1 MVAVMNPKTL
11 LHYVEIVIKK
21 DIKGVNLIMIQ
32 PNLRLSAISTIISW
46 RILTMSLAKRCD
58 KCGNIYVFRIR
69 DKTTIL
75 DWDGETVFVRGE
87 FKDLCPMCMEK
98 LMKWFESEDD

>member
-1 MVAVMNPKTL
+1 
-11 LHYVEIVIKK
+11 
-21 DIKGVNLIMIQ
+21 
-32 PNLRLSAISTIISW
+32 
-46 RILTMSLAKRCD
+46 MSLAKRCD

-98 LMKWFESEDD
+98 LTKWFES

>member
-1 MVAVMNPKTL
+1 MA
-11 LHYVEIVIKK
+11 
-21 DIKGVNLIMIQ
+21 
-32 PNLRLSAISTIISW
+32 
-46 RILTMSLAKRCD
+46 LAKRCD

-69 DKTTIL
+69 DK
-75 DWDGETVFVRGE
+75 RGE

>member
-1 MVAVMNPKTL
+1 MPRDTGVSWDKRAVC
-11 LHYVEIVIKK
+11 
-21 DIKGVNLIMIQ
+21 DIILSRPTNV
-32 PNLRLSAISTIISW
+32 RSSAISMIIIW

-87 FKDLCPMCMEK
+87 FKDLCPVCVEK
-98 LMKWFESEDD
+98 LMKWFESEDDNNGTC

>member
-1 MVAVMNPKTL
+1 
-11 LHYVEIVIKK
+11 
-21 DIKGVNLIMIQ
+21 
-32 PNLRLSAISTIISW
+32 
-46 RILTMSLAKRCD
+46 MSLKSSMFGHLREMEA
-58 KCGNIYVFRIR
+58 
-69 DKTTIL
+69 TIL

>member
-1 MVAVMNPKTL
+1 
-11 LHYVEIVIKK
+11 
-21 DIKGVNLIMIQ
+21 
-32 PNLRLSAISTIISW
+32 
-46 RILTMSLAKRCD
+46 MSLAKRCD

-69 DKTTIL
+69 NKTTIL

-98 LMKWFESEDD
+98 LMKWFESEDDTE

>member
-1 MVAVMNPKTL
+1 MEA
-11 LHYVEIVIKK
+11 
-21 DIKGVNLIMIQ
+21 
-32 PNLRLSAISTIISW
+32 
-46 RILTMSLAKRCD
+46 
-58 KCGNIYVFRIR
+58 
-69 DKTTIL
+69 TIL